1 MNIEQITKIFSDLAD
16 HYEKIYPTV
25 DDTPREDAIAILKE
39 LGKANAEYSKTIFDA
54 QFDKD
59 IDGDEL
65 FEAYE
70 RCAGVYTNIKSD
82 FVITKEE
89 LA

>member
-1 MNIEQITKIFSDLAD
+1 MTIEQITKLFNNLAD
-16 HYEKIYPTV
+16 HYEIIYPTV
-25 DDTPREDAIAILKE
+25 DDTPREDAIAILKK

-59 IDGDEL
+59 TDDEV
-65 FEAYE
+65 FKAYE
-70 RCAGVYTNIKSD
+70 RCAGVYTNIKND